1 MANYPGAVAFFKQ
14 SLRSSAESKIQ
25 ETMSRPMSHTKAIAL
40 NHLDFAALLV
50 SRVCH
55 DLVSP
60 VGAVVNGLEVLED
73 ETDMAMRADAL
84 RLVAASAE
92 QAAARLQF
100 ARIAFGAAGSAGA
113 ELDLAEVGRITS
125 GLLKGGKVELVWKA
139 EAVNWPK
146 DWAKL
151 LMNAV
156 LVAADCLP
164 RGGRVHVET
173 GGDATAPKFVIRAA
187 GTIARLTPEVEWAL
201 KGEPV
206 APLDGR
212 SIQPYLTF
220 HLSQGL
226 ALALSVGVAEGEVR
240 FAAG

>member
-1 MANYPGAVAFFKQ
+1 
-14 SLRSSAESKIQ
+14 
-25 ETMSRPMSHTKAIAL
+25 MSHAKAIAL
-40 NHLDFAALLV
+40 NDLDFAALLV

-113 ELDLAEVGRITS
+113 ELDLAEVGRIMS
-125 GLLKGGKVELVWKA
+125 GLLVWQA

-156 LVAADCLP
+156 LVGADSLP
-164 RGGRVHVET
+164 RGGKVHVET
-173 GGDATAPKFVIRAA
+173 SRAAQAPKFAIRAA
-187 GTIARLTPEVEWAL
+187 GTIARLTPEVERAL
-201 KGEPV
+201 AGEP
-206 APLDGR
+206 AGMLDGR
-212 SIQPYLTF
+212 SIQPYLTYQ
-220 HLSQGL
+220 LSKTL
-226 ALALSVGVAEGEVR
+226 AVVLSVAAADGEVR
-240 FAAG
+240 LTAG

>member
-1 MANYPGAVAFFKQ
+1 
-14 SLRSSAESKIQ
+14 
-25 ETMSRPMSHTKAIAL
+25 MSQAKAIAL
-40 NHLDFAALLV
+40 NDLDFAALLV

-113 ELDLAEVGRITS
+113 ELDLAEVGRIMS
-125 GLLKGGKVELVWKA
+125 GLLKSGKVELIWQA

-156 LVAADCLP
+156 LVGADSLP
-164 RGGRVHVET
+164 RGGKVHVET
-173 GGDATAPKFVIRAA
+173 SGDARSPKFSIRAA
-187 GTIARLTPEVEWAL
+187 GTIARLTPEVERAL
-201 KGEPV
+201 AGEP
-206 APLDGR
+206 AGMLDGR
-212 SIQPYLTF
+212 SIQPYLTYQ
-220 HLSQGL
+220 LSHSL
-226 ALALSVGVAEGEVR
+226 SATLSVAAGEGEVR
-240 FAAG
+240 LGAG

>member
-1 MANYPGAVAFFKQ
+1 MLQVKGLAMND
-14 SLRSSAESKIQ
+14 
-25 ETMSRPMSHTKAIAL
+25 
-40 NHLDFAALLV
+40 LDFAALLV

-73 ETDMAMRADAL
+73 ETDLAMRADAL

-113 ELDLAEVGRITS
+113 ELDMAEVGRIMM
-125 GLLKGGKVELVWKA
+125 GLLKGGKVELVWQA
-139 EAVNWPK
+139 LSVNWPK

-151 LMNAV
+151 LMNTV
-156 LVAADCLP
+156 LAAADCLP
-164 RGGRVHVET
+164 RGGRVTVET
-173 GGDATAPKFVIRAA
+173 TDKGLAPSFRIIAA
-187 GTIARLTPEVEWAL
+187 GTIVRLMPESESAL
-201 KGEPV
+201 SGEP
-206 APLDGR
+206 AGMLDGR
-212 SIQPYLTF
+212 SIQPYLTY
-220 HLSQGL
+220 QL
-226 ALALSVGVAEGEVR
+226 AKTLNAGLSVTTAPGEVR